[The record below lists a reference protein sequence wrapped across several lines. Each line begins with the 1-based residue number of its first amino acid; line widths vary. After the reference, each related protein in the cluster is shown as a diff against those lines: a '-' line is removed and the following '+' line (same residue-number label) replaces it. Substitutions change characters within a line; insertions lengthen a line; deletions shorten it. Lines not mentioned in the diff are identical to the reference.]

1 MARDPVCGLYVDER
15 VARDQREYQG
25 KLHFFCSQACK
36 GKFERDLARLAGEQ
50 TAARALRQQ
59 KAAS

>member
-1 MARDPVCGLYVDER
+1 MARDPVCGMYVDER
-15 VARDQREYQG
+15 IARNQREYRG
-25 KLHFFCSQACK
+25 KVHFFCSPACK

-50 TAARALRQQ
+50 TAERAPRQQ